1 MNYDD
6 VARVVVATRYQQN
19 SCRLHIHS
27 PSMQVAGCDSATV
40 WYSDLD
46 LKWYNYAFGVS
57 GELFV
62 INI

>member
-1 MNYDD
+1 
-6 VARVVVATRYQQN
+6 
-19 SCRLHIHS
+19 
-27 PSMQVAGCDSATV
+27 MQVAGCDSATV